1 MSASGYKQTLS
12 PYLANVCF
20 TPESGRKWTTEFM
33 SAYDPEET
41 STLRLGGATLREKR
55 AKISAN
61 VVRHG
66 RHVTFQLA
74 EEIHDE
80 AKSVAEVRL
89 DGRNYG
95 KIAFQARP
103 THQNRA
109 TGRLRGDNYSIG
121 CAV

>member
-1 MSASGYKQTLS
+1 MSALPPTADVNGYG
-12 PYLANVCF
+12 A
-20 TPESGRKWTTEFM
+20 GRPLLTQRRRKRCAW
-33 SAYDPEET
+33 
-41 STLRLGGATLREKR
+41 GGAALREKR

-74 EEIHDE
+74 EEIHGE

>member
-1 MSASGYKQTLS
+1 MSAY
-12 PYLANVCF
+12 PPN
-20 TPESGRKWTTEFM
+20 SGRKWVTEFM

-103 THQNRA
+103 THQNRS